1 MKRTYLLT
9 QRAGGNRI
17 NFYISTQYLPNAL
30 QTTIYG
36 ENVYKTTNK
45 TACLPCKSPVVG
57 SSPDLGK
64 KSTK

>member
-1 MKRTYLLT
+1 MKCTYLLT
-9 QRAGGNRI
+9 QRAGSDRI
-17 NFYISTQYLPNAL
+17 NFYFSTQYLPNTL
-30 QTTIYG
+30 QTTIYS
-36 ENVYKTTNK
+36 ENVYETTNK